1 MPLADPAAR
10 RDPPWAAWAVAGFL
24 VVMIGIIYGQ
34 TLWFGFLAHD
44 DMSFVN
50 GNPLVS
56 PGLSVAGIAAAFVSG
71 PMGQWHPLSM
81 ISHML
86 DCQIFGL
93 NAWGHHLTNLILHA
107 ATSIGLFLVL
117 RSMTGE
123 LWPSAVVATLLA
135 VHPQHVESVAWIA
148 ERRDVLSGL
157 FFVLTLAAYLGY
169 VRQGCTLGRYLLVAL
184 VFTLGLMSKATLV
197 TVPPLLLLLDY
208 WPLGRWGR
216 AAVTTGPAE
225 RKSFWWLA
233 VEKLPLL
240 ALSVGDCV
248 ADGGHAE
255 RRRYGR
261 AAGFD
266 PAAGHCG
273 GGTGGVFAAGV
284 LSGRP
289 GRFLS
294 GSGRRLSGLEDRL
307 FDRTARRDHG
317 CRRGLAARLS
327 LFVGRLVL
335 VYGHAGSHAGIAH
348 DRGSRDG
355 RSLHVSAPD
364 RAEHRR
370 RVGCHAAGGRIGR
383 VGAFR
388 LSVARCWRS
397 SPWLPARWC
406 RRRIGVTI

>member
-10 RDPPWAAWAVAGFL
+10 RDPPWAPWAVAGFL
-24 VVMIGIIYGQ
+24 VAMVGIIYGQ
-34 TLWFGFLAHD
+34 TLRFGFLAHD

-50 GNPLVS
+50 GNPAVS
-56 PGLSVAGIAAAFVSG
+56 PGLTVAGIKAAFVSG

-169 VRQGCTLGRYLLVAL
+169 VRQGCTLGRYLLVVL
-184 VFTLGLMSKATLV
+184 IFTLGLMSKATLV

-208 WPLGRWGR
+208 WPLGRYGR
-216 AAVTTGPAE
+216 GAVTTAPAE

-248 ADGGHAE
+248 LTVITQNEDDTAIHPGLTERLGTAAVAPVE
-255 RRRYGR
+255 YLRRRSSR
-261 AAGFD
+261 PAWPVSIRFRTAAF
-266 PAAGHCG
+266 
-273 GGTGGVFAAGV
+273 
-284 LSGRP
+284 RP
-289 GRFLS
+289 GRS
-294 GSGRRLSGLEDRL
+294 PVRWHCSP
-307 FDRTARRDHG
+307 
-317 CRRGLAARLS
+317 
-327 LFVGRLVL
+327 
-335 VYGHAGSHAGIAH
+335 
-348 DRGSRDG
+348 GSR
-355 RSLHVSAPD
+355 
-364 RAEHRR
+364 
-370 RVGCHAAGGRIGR
+370 
-383 VGAFR
+383 
-388 LSVARCWRS
+388 
-397 SPWLPARWC
+397 LPS
-406 RRRIGVTI
+406 